1 MSTKVY
7 PFESPR
13 VRRKSSARDL
23 IDLETETDLTKSPR
37 PSPRVRGNLSRQNSL
52 TADETKSISRQNS
65 FQRSSAGRRRIA
77 GLDDDAITDHS
88 GANSARGKNSK
99 NTSRKSSKSSKKKV
113 IFKIPLIDP
122 RPERPPEYDAS
133 MTMGGGGDNS
143 LNDEDYKRLED
154 EYSNTPRRMKKRR
167 RSSQG
172 RWRRYIPFGQYIP
185 TLPSF
190 MCSVF

>member
-1 MSTKVY
+1 MSTKVH

-23 IDLETETDLTKSPR
+23 IDLETENDLTKSPR

-52 TADETKSISRQNS
+52 TPDESRSISRQNS
-65 FQRSSAGRRRIA
+65 FKSATSRRRIT

-122 RPERPPEYDAS
+122 RPERAPAYMTDAS
-133 MTMGGGGDNS
+133 MTLGGGDNS
-143 LNDEDYKRLED
+143 LNEEDYKRLED
-154 EYSNTPRRMKKRR
+154 EYSHTPRRMKKRR
-167 RSSQG
+167 SSSQG